1 MTAEDP
7 VGGGDD
13 LAGLPVDAAVERTLD
28 RDDDH
33 DPETVRAVLEAV
45 AVDSVVTW
53 DGVRDAL
60 EDASTVVSAPQTRV
74 DLAETELV
82 EARERA
88 SDVDNLGAVNARLEE
103 LEDRL
108 DTVTERVADLGSQLD
123 AVVDRADAGVDLF
136 GVAADVQRLESAA
149 NELQGEADDL
159 ERDVEAVQRW
169 LANPAVRYDELAGDL
184 DAVEESVENLE
195 RTVDALSSAAESGDP
210 GGALPADVED
220 VGALWFGAVLEH
232 RTHQFMV
239 EDVRVELSELREWA
253 DRENG
258 TDTDRLAEIAE
269 RLEGLAECIEAVG
282 DDLDVVARPG
292 WIERFAEDIATYA
305 RDLDRLDQPA
315 DWGEVDRLLGERQ
328 AAVE

>member
-269 RLEGLAECIEAVG
+269 RLEGLAERIEAVG
-282 DDLDVVARPG
+282 DDLDAVARPG

-315 DWGEVDRLLGERQ
+315 DWSEVDRLLGERQ